1 MARGDVYRISVVTDC
16 AVSENEFRAEYSAYG
31 AFMNKLPLDSVLIVV
46 DVQKA
51 FDDPSWGQRNN
62 PNAEATIAELL
73 ARWRAKRRPIIH
85 VHHRSLRTESLFH
98 FEGKGVEVKPEGLP
112 LAGEPILYKNVNSSF
127 IGTDL
132 EQRLR
137 EQGATTLVIVG
148 LTTDH
153 CVSTTTRMS
162 GNLGFTT
169 YLVADATATFERRA
183 PSGLFFRAED
193 IHETALAS
201 LNEEFAT
208 VINSDALCEMM

>member
-1 MARGDVYRISVVTDC
+1 
-16 AVSENEFRAEYSAYG
+16 
-31 AFMNKLPLDSVLIVV
+31 MNKLPLDSVLIVV

-62 PNAEATIAELL
+62 PNAEAVIAELL
-73 ARWRAKRRPIIH
+73 ARWRSERRPIIH
-85 VHHRSLRTESLFH
+85 IHHRSLRMESLFH

-112 LAGEPILYKNVNSSF
+112 LAGEPILYKNVNSAF

-137 EQGATTLVIVG
+137 ERGATTLVIVG

-183 PSGLFFRAED
+183 PNGRFFRAED

-201 LNEEFAT
+201 LHEEFAT
-208 VINSDALCEMM
+208 VINSDALCEMI